1 MAYIPPTS
9 EPIAII
15 GSACRF
21 PGNSTSPA
29 KLWELLSNPRDL
41 SREIPPERF
50 NVQGFYHPDAEHN
63 GTTNAP
69 KAYFLEQD
77 LRQFDATFFNI
88 TPKEAEAIDPQGK
101 ILLETVYE
109 GMESAGISLQESMG
123 KRIAVFVGTMT
134 ADYEQLTNKDELT
147 YSQYCATGTS
157 RAIISNRVSY
167 FFHWNGPSMTIDTAC
182 SSSLVALHQAVLSLR
197 SGESSMAC
205 VAGTNIIL
213 APELFICE
221 SNLHMLSPNGKSRMW
236 DEGADGYARGEGVA
250 VLFVKTLSQALADGD
265 HIECIV
271 RETGVN
277 SDGRTK
283 GITMPSATAQAALIR
298 DTYARSG
305 LDTHNPHHQCQYF
318 EAHGTGTQA
327 GDPTEAE
334 AIYTAFFGEANKDI
348 QEEHSMLVG
357 SVKTIIGHTEG
368 AAGVA
373 GIIKAMLAM
382 QHQVI
387 PPNQHMAVLNPRIA
401 PFAARLKVPT
411 VPLPWPR
418 VPTGHPLRAS
428 VNSFGFGGTNAH
440 AILERYEPAIHGRG
454 RVELDVT
461 IGSSERS
468 LIPLLLSANSEK
480 ALVRLVRKFTD
491 YLSTET
497 HVNLAALA
505 WTMAARRSV
514 LPHRVSFSVTAG
526 LDVLVKEM
534 QSQLNAAEGGQAEM
548 GIRAKPTDRPNR
560 ILGVFTGQ
568 GAQWPEMGK
577 QLLQVSPLF
586 QQTIRDLNEALITC
600 PNPPA
605 WSIESELLAAGPS
618 SRLGEAAISQPLCT
632 AVQIALVNLLRAA
645 GITFAAVVGHSS
657 GEIAAAYA
665 AGVLTAREAILI
677 AYYRGYHAKLASGAQ
692 GEKGGMIA
700 VGMGVEEAMDLCD
713 QAAFRGRLYIAA
725 SNAPASVTLSGDLDA
740 VQEAKSLLDEQ
751 GRFARVLKVDTAYHS
766 HHMDRCAV
774 PYHESLSECGIRG
787 SPAESYGGS
796 CVWVSSVY
804 GPAGKPTPNELKG
817 RYWRNNMVQPVL
829 FAEAL
834 RRVLADEGPFD
845 LAVEVGP
852 HPALKGPAL
861 QTMQEAI
868 GKPLPYIGLLN
879 RGQDDV
885 AALSGALGTAWTV
898 LGSSSPVRWEPFA
911 AALGVHLPSVQRVIK
926 DLPSYSWDHLQPL
939 YRQPR
944 MQKQYVQ
951 RRAPPHELLGVRT
964 LDDTDSEHRWR
975 NILKPDSL
983 PWLRDHRFQG
993 QVIVPAAAYCVM
1005 AVDAALAMAPSGSIR
1020 LVEVHDIR
1028 IQAGI
1033 SMADD
1038 TQGVETLFSLTRTI
1052 HYSKTTAW
1060 SASFTLEW
1068 APVDNTM
1075 PMKTAVTGTVR
1086 VEMGDSSA
1094 DVLPKRAVKH
1104 SDLHTVNIDEFYS
1117 SMQDIGL
1124 GYTGPFRALI
1134 SLKRRLDTAHGV
1146 LQKPHEEDLSKL
1158 AVRPALLDASFQTAF
1173 AAFAAPGDGAIW
1185 TSFLPQ
1191 HIRRLRF
1198 NPMLCTTQP
1207 DRQELLDLDATIT
1220 NFSPASPGSHANFT
1234 GNICVYNKQ
1243 GQMEIQVEG
1252 ITVAS
1257 FAASAENDR
1266 DLYLETVYKVDP
1278 WSRLTKADDQASSIM
1293 DNELLLSQVGT
1304 GDVTHIEGILSQMNV
1319 SLSGQDRDLLC
1330 VCAEQMPSLVPALV
1344 KEITRDSSEQSSLR
1358 HQLTHV
1364 VDQVSHRFP
1373 RLRIL
1378 EMDLSRTGAL
1388 GAHFAGS
1395 LAVSFVSYTY
1405 IYPDGVVLPR
1415 LDTGELRR
1423 QPQKIRV
1430 KQLLSGQSLTDVDLE
1445 EESYDLVIVAG
1456 LSDDQQVLHRQLGEI
1471 RHIMTLGGYL
1481 LIVRTAR
1488 VSLQERL
1495 LHCVSPDTAIV
1506 SKDVNTLGHGG
1517 LLETVQFT
1525 RVTSEF
1531 HTPRRTSSLHVA
1543 QATNA
1548 SLEAFRSPLTSTLP
1562 IDMPGPILL
1571 LGGSKPE
1578 TSQIISRLEDIL
1590 PLYDCVVITAQ
1601 SLDAV
1606 DDSVL
1611 NSASAAVMLSDLDEP
1626 LMASMTETRLAKL
1639 QQLFAPNRSI
1649 LWLTRGFREDNP
1661 YHYAT
1666 LGLSR
1671 SVRLETPGLRLQF
1684 LDVDTLSGIE
1694 DLVAEVFLRL
1704 LRTDDTELAGALW
1717 STEYEL
1723 VLQDGQLLIPRV
1735 LPMKDL
1741 NRRYNSVRR
1750 VIAHD
1755 VDVSR
1760 SVVEIVAARES
1771 TGVVW
1776 HANDTGVP
1784 VAGLQPRDPTI
1795 VVRMR
1800 YSSAWA
1806 LDTGEG
1812 VFAFVGIGDTRDWRQ
1827 VLVVSATNASCVC
1840 VHRDWTFDVGLDRR
1854 RGPSLLARLLAVFI
1868 AKAIRRQTPHGMV
1881 TLYEPTRALMDV
1893 LDATE
1898 GQCRYLTSDA
1908 QKAARDDRLLFV
1920 HPLLTDDMLRSVL
1933 PVSGTFVSFEN
1944 DGVHLRLKELLPS
1957 SVVQL
1962 DKDCL
1967 VRLSSSCGLAENT
1980 GIKQAVSL
1988 AIQSLEPVADDAQ
2001 EDNLVS
2007 LDTVLE
2013 NRAHS
2018 MFTTLDWVGR
2028 PKALVRAQ
2036 AISAASALSAHKTYV
2051 LVGLTGELGQSLCRF
2066 MIRHGARF
2074 IVVAS
2079 RNPNVATS
2087 WIEELV
2093 SMGATVQIMKLDVTD
2108 LAGVHRFK
2116 VDLAARLPPVGGVVN
2131 GAMILSD
2138 GIFADMTIDEFTKV
2152 MRPKVTGSTNLDLVF
2167 NDPDLDFFIMFSSL
2181 TGVAGNRAQS
2191 NYTAANMYMAGLA
2204 AQRRKRGLA
2213 ASVLDIGMLYGIGY
2227 INRTDGA
2234 EIYRNLR
2241 RQGYRPISERDIHGM
2256 FIEAMVAG
2264 RPGSGTSVQLTTGL
2278 HRFGR
2283 PGEELLP
2290 WHVDPRFSHYMAV
2303 DSSGASKAAASGGS
2317 QSVQE
2322 LLLGSQ
2328 SLDEIA
2334 HTLRNSFA
2342 AQLESMLQLAP
2353 GTVNTDSPIIDLGVD
2368 SLVAVE
2374 VRSWFL
2380 KNVEK
2385 DMPVLKVLGG
2395 GSIAS
2400 LSDEIAAQIFAERA
2414 LSSKPVE
2421 ASASDTQS
2429 LHGSSTDPSSRS
2441 DTALPVSSSN
2451 TSDTVEDNSGDWGDI
2466 PSFEQIEPMSYSQ
2479 ARMWFPRL
2487 MLEDK
2492 TAYNCTTAYRLRGA
2506 LDIPRFEQALHL
2518 VLRKHQVFRTWFFVD
2533 GSSGEPLQAVTR
2545 YPTFALRTVL
2555 KANDDEDVDKERE
2568 RIAKHVFDLEHGD
2581 GFVASLLVHS
2591 DDYYTVIF
2599 GYHHILLDGVSW
2611 QLFLQDLEKFYMAP
2625 ARMTPNATDF
2635 IDFAVAQRSDLFSP
2649 DMLKRREFWRS
2660 TFADGLPPSIPLF
2673 PFAKVTA
2680 RRPLE
2685 RYEVS
2690 EHFIELDRSLVA
2702 RIKAVSADTK
2712 ATSFHVYLAVFQV
2725 MLHRILKSDNICI
2738 GLTDAN
2744 RNAAN
2749 HMNTVGLLL
2758 DTLPL
2763 RLRQSASI
2771 QTFQEQVQS
2780 TRNAVY
2786 EALGQSGVPLDVIL
2800 REIGC
2805 ESSPTEPPLFQV
2817 LVNYRMGAVRQKT
2830 LGDIQLDFLSNEDA
2844 RHPFDFIL
2852 TIDEDEGR
2860 GGLTLSV
2867 QDYIYDKTGA
2877 DIILQT
2883 YIHLLEALVSTPG
2896 TALQEPSIY
2905 PPGLVTEALRHSQ
2918 GDSVSDPWAEETLSH
2933 RVDAMARSYPSS
2945 TAVKDGSVA
2954 WTYEQLARRVARI
2967 ASSLMDHGAAQGSPV
2982 AVFCERSAD
2991 MIACLLAILRIGAV
3005 YVPCDVRN
3013 SDDRLSSIVRDSAAA
3028 LLVCDRG
3035 TAARVPRLGLDQNLL
3050 PRGILNVS
3058 LVGEQPISDVRN
3070 YASRHNL
3077 AFIMFTSGSTGKPKG
3092 IKLTHANFMT
3102 HVAAAT
3108 ARMQLGRE
3116 VILQQSALGYDASLA
3131 QIFYALANGG
3141 SLVISSNRAE
3151 IHELASVMLRERV
3164 TFTLMSPSEYT
3175 VLLEYGTGILS
3186 RCRDW
3191 RVAMCGGE
3199 AFLPRL
3205 KESFRGPNL
3214 QSLQVFNAYGP
3225 TEISVASNIALVDY
3239 RHDAAGG
3246 AAPIGTALPN
3256 YSVYLVDEETRP
3268 VPLGWPGQ
3276 IAVGGPAVSMGYLH
3290 DDHLTR
3296 ERFIFNGALSDGA
3309 VHLTGDLARML
3320 PDGSL
3325 VYQGRIESNTQIKL
3339 RGIRIQLDDIATTI
3353 VQSSAGVVANAA
3365 VGTRGSGESQFLVA
3379 YVVFAAERQP
3389 QDVESYATQL
3399 LANLPLPQYM
3409 KPAMVVPVDA
3419 LPLTASGK
3427 LDFRALNDIPLRHG
3441 TESQTNESGSG
3452 WTENERRLK
3461 KVWESVLG
3469 QTGIAITRTTDF
3481 FSAGGNSL
3489 LLIKLQALIEKE
3501 FNTRLRLPDLFR
3513 SSSLQAMAARLDR
3526 GATSPVQETQPPE
3539 PTEEDHS
3546 RHDTDWEMETA
3557 LPAELLAGQIATA
3570 TPHIRRRRQPLT
3582 VILTGATGFLGRAIV
3597 HDLQAR
3603 DEILQIHCVAVRDV
3617 HSPAARA
3624 LDRSCDKVILHA
3636 GDLSRPYLGMLED
3649 EARLLFEEADVI
3661 VHNGA
3666 DVSFLKAYESLRAPN
3681 LHSTRELIR
3690 LTAHRSVPFH
3700 FVSTAGVAI
3709 LTGEKEVREGSLAA
3723 YRPQLSAVDGYVAS
3737 KWASEYFLEK
3747 AFNHTGLPIRIYR
3760 PSSITG
3766 AGAPALDVMHN
3777 VLKLSREIRAVPDL
3791 QGWEGFF
3798 DFIAVEAVAR
3808 SLVDSVLS
3816 LDTTDRHR
3824 TLDFVHL
3831 SGQRVVPVA
3840 KAKEYLESQTGYAFR
3855 VLPMHEWTK
3864 KAVAA
3869 GLPELVAVYLE
3880 SMQGKPVHFPRLLS
3894 RIRF

>member
-41 SREIPPERF
+41 SREIPQDRF
-50 NVQGFYHPDAEHN
+50 NVQGFYHPDGEHN

-77 LRQFDATFFNI
+77 HRQFDATFFNI

-109 GMESAGISLQESMG
+109 GMDSAGISLQESMG

-134 ADYEQLTNKDELT
+134 ADYDLLTGKDELMF
-147 YSQYCATGTS
+147 SQYCATGTS

-205 VAGTNIIL
+205 VAGTNLIL
-213 APELFICE
+213 GPEMFICE
-221 SNLHMLSPNGKSRMW
+221 SNLHMLSPNGRSRMW

-305 LDTHNPHHQCQYF
+305 LDARNSQHQCQYF

-327 GDPTEAE
+327 GDPVEAE
-334 AIYTAFFGEANKDI
+334 AIYTAFFGEASEDS
-348 QEEHSMLVG
+348 QEEHCMLVG
-357 SVKTIIGHTEG
+357 SVKTVIGHTEG

-373 GIIKAMLAM
+373 GVIKAMLAM
-382 QHQVI
+382 KHHLI
-387 PPNQHMAVLNPRIA
+387 PPNQHMARLNPRIA

-411 VPLPWPR
+411 VPWPWPR
-418 VPTGHPLRAS
+418 VSTGHPLRAS
-428 VNSFGFGGTNAH
+428 VNSFGFGGTNGH
-440 AILERYEPAIHGRG
+440 AILEHYDPAIHGRG
-454 RVELDVT
+454 LVQPTVLTPT
-461 IGSSERS
+461 IQHSP
-468 LIPLLLSANSEK
+468 IPLLLSANSEK
-480 ALVRLVRKFTD
+480 ALSRLVRRFAD

-497 HVNLAALA
+497 DVNLAALA

-514 LPHRVSFSVTAG
+514 LPHRASFSVASGVET
-526 LDVLVKEM
+526 LIQDM
-534 QSQLNAAEGGQAEM
+534 QSQLDAAENSQAGM
-548 GIRAKPTDRPNR
+548 GVRAKPTDQPNR

-568 GAQWPEMGK
+568 GAQWPQMDK
-577 QLLQVSPLF
+577 QLLQASPVF
-586 QQTIRDLNEALITC
+586 QQSIRGLNGALTTC
-600 PNPPA
+600 RNPPA
-605 WSIESELLAAGPS
+605 WSIESELLAPTSS
-618 SRLGEAAISQPLCT
+618 SRLGEAALSQPLCT
-632 AVQIALVNLLRAA
+632 AVQIALVDLLRAA

-657 GEIAAAYA
+657 SEIAAAYA
-665 AGVLTAREAILI
+665 AGLLSAQEAILI
-677 AYYRGYHAKLASGAQ
+677 AYYRGYHAKGASGVH
-692 GEKGGMIA
+692 GEKGGMMA

-713 QAAFRGRLYIAA
+713 QAAFQGRLYIAA
-725 SNAPASVTLSGDLDA
+725 SNAPASVTLSGDWDA
-740 VQEAKSLLDEQ
+740 VQEAKALLDER

-787 SPAESYGGS
+787 SAESHGGS

-834 RRVLADEGPFD
+834 RRVLVDEGPFD
-845 LAVEVGP
+845 LALEVGP

-868 GKPLPYIGLLN
+868 GKTLPYTGVLH

-885 AALSGALGTAWTV
+885 AAFSDALGTAWTV
-898 LGSSSPVRWEPFA
+898 LGSSSSPVRWEPFA

-926 DLPSYSWDHLQPL
+926 DLPSYPWDHAQPF

-944 MQKQYVQ
+944 LQKQYVQ

-964 LDDTDSEHRWR
+964 SDDTDSEYRWR

-993 QVIVPAAAYCVM
+993 QIIVPAAAYCVM
-1005 AVDAALAMAPSGSIR
+1005 AVDAALAMAAPGSFVR
-1020 LVEVHDIR
+1020 LVEVHDLR

-1033 SMADD
+1033 SMGDD
-1038 TQGVETLFSLTRTI
+1038 SQGVETLFSLARTV
-1052 HYSKTTAW
+1052 HSKTSVWT
-1060 SASFTLEW
+1060 ASFTLDW
-1068 APVDNTM
+1068 APVDNTL
-1075 PMKTAVTGTVR
+1075 PMKTAVTGTVW

-1094 DVLPKRAVKH
+1094 DVLPKRTGGH
-1104 SDLHTVNIDEFYS
+1104 LDLHAVNTDEFYS

-1124 GYTGPFRALI
+1124 AYTGPFRALT

-1146 LQKPHEEDLSKL
+1146 LLKPHEEDLSTL
-1158 AVRPALLDASFQTAF
+1158 AIRPALLDASFQTAF

-1185 TSFLPQ
+1185 TAFLPQ
-1191 HIRRLRF
+1191 YIQRLRF
-1198 NPMLCTTQP
+1198 NPILCTTQS
-1207 DRQELLDLDATIT
+1207 DRQEPVDVDATIT
-1220 NFSPASPGSHANFT
+1220 KFSPASPESQASFT
-1234 GNICVYNKQ
+1234 GNICVYNGQ
-1243 GQMEIQVEG
+1243 GQMEIQIEG

-1257 FAASAENDR
+1257 FAASVANDR

-1278 WSRLTKADDQASSIM
+1278 WSSFTTADDQASSIM
-1293 DNELLLSQVGT
+1293 DNELLLSKVGS
-1304 GDVTHIEGILSQMNV
+1304 GDIADIEDILSQMSV
-1319 SLSGQDRDLLC
+1319 SLSGQNRELLC
-1330 VCAEQMPSLVPALV
+1330 VCAKQLPSLVPALV
-1344 KEITRDSSEQSSLR
+1344 KEMTLESSEQRSLR

-1378 EMDLSRTGAL
+1378 EMDLSQTGTL
-1388 GAHFAGS
+1388 GAHFGCS
-1395 LAVSFVSYTY
+1395 LAVSFVSYTH
-1405 IYPDGVVLPR
+1405 IYTDGGILPH

-1423 QPQKIRV
+1423 QPHKIRV
-1430 KQLLSGQSLTDVDLE
+1430 KQLPSGQSLSDVDLE
-1445 EESYDLVIVAG
+1445 EESYDLVVVAG
-1456 LSDDQQVLHRQLGEI
+1456 LSDDQEVLHHQLREI
-1471 RHIMTLGGYL
+1471 RHAMALGGYL
-1481 LIVRTAR
+1481 LIVQTAR

-1495 LHCVSPDTAIV
+1495 LHCVSPGTAIV
-1506 SKDVNTLGHGG
+1506 SRDAESLDSG
-1517 LLETVQFT
+1517 LLQTVQFT

-1531 HTPRRTSSLHVA
+1531 HTPRRTSSLHVV
-1543 QATNA
+1543 QAT
-1548 SLEAFRSPLTSTLP
+1548 SSTLEAFRSPLASILP
-1562 IDMPGPILL
+1562 VDMPGQILL
-1571 LGGSKPE
+1571 LGGTKPE
-1578 TSQIISRLEDIL
+1578 THQIRSKLADIL
-1590 PLYDCVVITAQ
+1590 PLYNYDVITAQ

-1606 DDSVL
+1606 HESVL
-1611 NSASAAVMLSDLDEP
+1611 HNASAAVMLSDLDEP
-1626 LMASMTETRLAKL
+1626 LMASMTGTKLAKL
-1639 QQLFAPNRSI
+1639 QQLFAPSRSI

-1671 SVRLETPGLRLQF
+1671 CVRHETPRLRLQF

-1704 LRTDDTELAGALW
+1704 LRTDDAEMAAALW

-1735 LPMKDL
+1735 LPMEDL

-1750 VIAHD
+1750 VITPEL
-1755 VDVSR
+1755 DVSR
-1760 SVVEIVAARES
+1760 SVVEIVGARDG
-1771 TGVVW
+1771 TDAVW
-1776 HANDTGVP
+1776 HANDTGAP
-1784 VAGLQPRDPTI
+1784 VARLQPLDPTI

-1806 LDTGEG
+1806 LQIDEG
-1812 VFAFVGIGDTRDWRQ
+1812 VFAFVGIGDTRDLRQ
-1827 VLVVSATNASCVC
+1827 VLVVSASNASCVC
-1840 VHRDWTFDVGLDRR
+1840 VHREWTFDVGHLLRQ
-1854 RGPSLLARLLAVFI
+1854 GPSLLARVLAVLI
-1868 AKAIRRQTPHGMV
+1868 AKAIRRQSPHGMV

-1893 LDATE
+1893 LEATE
-1898 GQCRYLTSDA
+1898 GKCRYLTSDT
-1908 QKAARDDRLLFV
+1908 QKAASDDRLVFV
-1920 HPLLTDDMLRSVL
+1920 HSLLTDDILQSFL
-1933 PVSGTFVSFEN
+1933 LVSGTFVSFEDN
-1944 DGVHLRLKELLPS
+1944 AAYLRLKGLLPA

-1962 DKDCL
+1962 DKESL
-1967 VRLSSSCGLAENT
+1967 VRLSSTTGTDSCGLAEST
-1980 GIKQAVSL
+1980 VVKQAVAL
-1988 AIQSLEPVADDAQ
+1988 AIQSLETVADDAQ
-2001 EDNLVS
+2001 EDNPIS
-2007 LDTVLE
+2007 LNTILE
-2013 NRAHS
+2013 NSPQS
-2018 MFTTLDWVGR
+2018 MFTMLDWVSR
-2028 PKALVRAQ
+2028 PKALVRVQ
-2036 AISAASALSAHKTYV
+2036 AISASSVLSAHKTYV
-2051 LVGLTGELGQSLCRF
+2051 MVGLTGELGQSLCRF
-2066 MIRHGARF
+2066 MVRHGARY
-2074 IVVAS
+2074 IAVAS
-2079 RNPNVATS
+2079 RNPNAATS
-2087 WIEELV
+2087 WQAELQ

-2108 LAGVHRFK
+2108 LGAVDRFK
-2116 VDLAARLPPVGGVVN
+2116 IDLAGRLPPVGGVVN
-2131 GAMILSD
+2131 GAMVLSD
-2138 GIFADMTIDEFTKV
+2138 GLFADMTIEDFTKV
-2152 MRPKVTGSTNLDLVF
+2152 MRPKVTGSYNLNLIF
-2167 NDPDLDFFIMFSSL
+2167 NDPDLEFFVMFSSL
-2181 TGVAGNRAQS
+2181 TGVPGNKGQS

-2213 ASVLDIGMLYGIGY
+2213 ATVLDIGMLYGIGY

-2241 RQGYRPISERDIHGM
+2241 RQGYWPISERDLHGM
-2256 FIEAMVAG
+2256 FVEAIAAG

-2278 HRFGR
+2278 QRFGR

-2290 WHVDPRFSHYMAV
+2290 WHADARFSHYMVV
-2303 DSSGASKAAASGGS
+2303 DSSGASTAAASGGV

-2322 LLLGSQ
+2322 LLRGSQ

-2334 HTLRNSFA
+2334 QTLRDSFA
-2342 AQLESMLQLAP
+2342 TQLESMLHLAP
-2353 GTVNTDSPIIDLGVD
+2353 GTVNMDSPIIDLGVD

-2400 LSDEIAAQIFAERA
+2400 LSDELGAQLFAERA
-2414 LSSKPVE
+2414 LSKPVE
-2421 ASASDTQS
+2421 ANALDAQS
-2429 LHGSSTDPSSRS
+2429 VHGSSTEPSSRS

-2451 TSDTVEDNSGDWGDI
+2451 TSDSFEGDCGDWGDI

-2479 ARMWFPRL
+2479 ARMWFPHL

-2492 TAYNCTTAYRLRGA
+2492 TAYNCTSAYRLRGA

-2518 VLRKHQVFRTWFFVD
+2518 VMRRHQVFRTWFFVD
-2533 GSSGEPLQAVTR
+2533 ETSGEPLQAVTR
-2545 YPTFALRTVL
+2545 FPTFALRKIL
-2555 KANDDEDVDKERE
+2555 NADDERDVNEERE
-2568 RIAKHVFDLEHGD
+2568 KIGMHVFDLEHGD
-2581 GFVASLLVHS
+2581 GFMASLLVHS
-2591 DDYYTVIF
+2591 DGYYTVIF

-2611 QLFLQDLEKFYMAP
+2611 QLFLQDLEKLYMAP
-2625 ARMTPNATDF
+2625 GKMTPNTTHF
-2635 IDFAVAQRSDLFSP
+2635 IDFAVAQRSDLGSP
-2649 DMLKRREFWRS
+2649 NMLKRREFWRS
-2660 TFADGLPPSIPLF
+2660 TFADGLPPSLPLF

-2685 RYEVS
+2685 RYEVT
-2690 EHFIELDRSLVA
+2690 EHFVELDRSLVA
-2702 RIKAVSADTK
+2702 RIKAVSADNK
-2712 ATSFHVYLAVFQV
+2712 ATSFHLYLAVFHV
-2725 MLHRILKSDNICI
+2725 MLHRILKSDNTCI
-2738 GLTDAN
+2738 GITDAN

-2749 HMNTVGLLL
+2749 HMDTVGLLL

-2763 RLRQSASI
+2763 RLRQSANI
-2771 QTFQEQVQS
+2771 QTFQEQLQN

-2786 EALGQSGVPLDVIL
+2786 AALGQSGVPLEVIL
-2800 REIGC
+2800 REIGA

-2817 LVNYRMGAVRQKT
+2817 LVNYRMGAIKQKT
-2830 LGDIQLDFLSNEDA
+2830 IGDVQLDFLSYEDA

-2867 QDYIYDKTGA
+2867 QDYLYDKAGA
-2877 DIILQT
+2877 DLILQT
-2883 YIHLLEALVSTPG
+2883 YIHLLEAFVSTPG
-2896 TALQEPSIY
+2896 AAIQEPSIY
-2905 PPGLVTEALRHSQ
+2905 PPGLVTEALRLSL
-2918 GDSVSDPWAEETLSH
+2918 GESVSRPWEEETLSH
-2933 RVDAMARSYPSS
+2933 RVDEMVRRYPSA
-2945 TAVKDGSVA
+2945 TAVKDGSAA
-2954 WTYEQLARRVARI
+2954 WTYEQLAHRVARI
-2967 ASSLMDHGAAQGSPV
+2967 AASLMDHGAARGAPV

-2991 MIACLLAILRIGAV
+2991 MIGCLLAILKVGAV

-3035 TAARVPRLGLDQNLL
+3035 TAPRVPRLGLDQDHQPL
-3050 PRGILNVS
+3050 RVLNVS
-3058 LVGEQPISDVRN
+3058 LLRDQQTPPVRN
-3070 YASRHNL
+3070 YASRHDL

-3108 ARMQLGRE
+3108 ARMRLGRE
-3116 VILQQSALGYDASLA
+3116 VVLQQSALGYDASLA
-3131 QIFYALANGG
+3131 QFFYALANGG

-3186 RCRDW
+3186 QCRDW

-3205 KESFRGPNL
+3205 IESFRGPNL
-3214 QSLQVFNAYGP
+3214 QGLQVFNAYGP
-3225 TEISVASNIALVDY
+3225 TEISVVSNIGLVDY
-3239 RHDAAGG
+3239 RRDTI
-3246 AAPIGTALPN
+3246 AAPASIGTVLAN
-3256 YSVYLVDEETRP
+3256 YSVYLVDEELHP

-3290 DDHLTR
+3290 DDDLTR
-3296 ERFIFNGALSDGA
+3296 ERFIVNGALSDGA
-3309 VHLTGDLARML
+3309 VHLTGDLGQML

-3339 RGIRIQLDDIATTI
+3339 RGIRIQLADIATTI
-3353 VQSSAGVVANAA
+3353 VDASSGVVANAA
-3365 VGTRGSGESQFLVA
+3365 VGTRGAGESQFLVA
-3379 YVVFAAERQP
+3379 YVVFATERQP
-3389 QDVESYATQL
+3389 HNVEVYASQL
-3399 LANLPLPQYM
+3399 LASLPLPQYM
-3409 KPAMVVPVDA
+3409 KPAMAVRVDA

-3427 LDFRALNDIPLRHG
+3427 LDFRALNDIPLG
-3441 TESQTNESGSG
+3441 PGSDTETKEEVSG
-3452 WTENERRLK
+3452 WSENERRLK
-3461 KVWESVLG
+3461 KVWESTLG
-3469 QTGIAITRTTDF
+3469 ETGITITRTTDF

-3489 LLIKLQALIEKE
+3489 LLIKLQALIDKG
-3501 FNTRLRLPDLFR
+3501 FGTRLRLPDLFR
-3513 SSSLQAMAARLDR
+3513 ASTLNAMAARLDR
-3526 GATSPVQETQPPE
+3526 ATSPVQEPQTPE
-3539 PTEEDHS
+3539 PTEDYS
-3546 RHDTDWEMETA
+3546 RHDIDWETETA
-3557 LPAELLAGQIATA
+3557 LPIELLATA
-3570 TPHIRRRRQPLT
+3570 
-3582 VILTGATGFLGRAIV
+3582 LTGT
-3597 HDLQAR
+3597 LQYLLR
-3603 DEILQIHCVAVRDV
+3603 NPEKMEKLQ
-3617 HSPAARA
+3617 
-3624 LDRSCDKVILHA
+3624 
-3636 GDLSRPYLGMLED
+3636 
-3649 EARLLFEEADVI
+3649 
-3661 VHNGA
+3661 
-3666 DVSFLKAYESLRAPN
+3666 
-3681 LHSTRELIR
+3681 
-3690 LTAHRSVPFH
+3690 
-3700 FVSTAGVAI
+3700 
-3709 LTGEKEVREGSLAA
+3709 
-3723 YRPQLSAVDGYVAS
+3723 
-3737 KWASEYFLEK
+3737 
-3747 AFNHTGLPIRIYR
+3747 
-3760 PSSITG
+3760 
-3766 AGAPALDVMHN
+3766 
-3777 VLKLSREIRAVPDL
+3777 REIRRSLRSAEESLSIQHTANLPYLTAVLQEGLRMCPPAPSNRPRLVPDGGAQVCGSWVPAGASVGIPVWTAFRSPRNFAQPDSFIPDL
-3791 QGWEGFF
+3791 FGYGPRDCLGRRLGWAELRV
-3798 DFIAVEAVAR
+3798 ILA
-3808 SLVDSVLS
+3808 SLVWHFDMANRSPENRWEDQVA
-3816 LDTTDRHR
+3816 
-3824 TLDFVHL
+3824 FVMWEKKPL
-3831 SGQRVVPVA
+3831 YLGLAPVQHDGA
-3840 KAKEYLESQTGYAFR
+3840 N
-3855 VLPMHEWTK
+3855 
-3864 KAVAA
+3864 
-3869 GLPELVAVYLE
+3869 
-3880 SMQGKPVHFPRLLS
+3880 
-3894 RIRF
+3894 